1 MSVIVYSKPS
11 CVQCVATMKAL
22 DKAGI
27 EYSKLDIS
35 SDPQAR
41 ENALGLGYLQAPV
54 VDAGG
59 GNHWSGFR
67 PDRIKELAKSAA

>member
-11 CVQCVATMKAL
+11 CVQCMASMKAL

-35 SDPQAR
+35 SDPKAR
-41 ENALGLGYLQAPV
+41 EAALGLGYLQAPV

-59 GNHWSGFR
+59 GNHWSGFK
-67 PDRIKELAKSAA
+67 PDRIKELAKVAA